1 MQIYLNL
8 CLFPFLL
15 FLFFSFFYLCLF
27 FLSSLLIAFFLV
39 LTPLGLIVF
48 LFFKF
53 SIAFFITFSM
63 GRPFLFVMA
72 YLRNMSHSLITL
84 FNNFPYHKN
93 LHILFLK
100 LINQAFSKVGLGIPN
115 YSYILYFSAIF
126 KKFI

>member
-15 FLFFSFFYLCLF
+15 FLFFNFFYLCLF
-27 FLSSLLIAFFLV
+27 FLSYLLIAFFLV

-72 YLRNMSHSLITL
+72 YLRNMSRSLITL

-93 LHILFLK
+93 SHILFLK
-100 LINQAFSKVGLGIPN
+100 LINQTFSKVGLWIPN

-126 KKFI
+126 KKLV